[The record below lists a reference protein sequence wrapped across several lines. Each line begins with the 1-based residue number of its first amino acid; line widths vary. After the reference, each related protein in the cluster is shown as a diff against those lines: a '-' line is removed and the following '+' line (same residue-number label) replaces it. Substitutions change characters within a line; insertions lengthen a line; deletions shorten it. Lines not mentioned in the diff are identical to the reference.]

1 MNISFEKK
9 QEISISVFDVVGNMI
24 SSKNYFE
31 KNIYDNIDFSNLSKG
46 IYNVSINYS
55 KGIINKKI
63 IIKK

>member
-31 KNIYDNIDFSNLSKG
+31 KNIYDNLDFSNLSAVFIMFLLIIVKG
-46 IYNVSINYS
+46 
-55 KGIINKKI
+55 
-63 IIKK
+63 